1 MRIEQAINR
10 LNLSVTVD
18 TAVITKAK
26 FQQSEELRKKVEELG
41 GPDVVEQD
49 PEKAKMLEAHME
61 ASDQILNANIV
72 AARKSLKVVGEE
84 VMKSNAVLS
93 VIEKQQ
99 QEHMRE
105 TRKSIQMQEEEAKK
119 LAELT
124 TKMKEEHGSKLDEMT
139 ESFMKVQQQAELQKL
154 QNEVLKRQ
162 VDELKSMLTDVKDCM
177 TKFPMPPREPE
188 RLLIVNNGGLLDIR
202 KEDSAQKI
210 MDNACKE
217 ILDRWGLASAIN
229 IADIQTLE
237 CKGGYFLTDWDAFAS
252 QDSEKIMS
260 CATNMC
266 GFSCARRA
274 SPCAHV
280 IASEDTICYAGVNQ
294 MPSSLQHK
302 PEEAMKLAENDP
314 ALMKQLQTINTGGN
328 IFTNCSGLD
337 ASPEEKEKLQNSL
350 FAYMMSDTTF
360 YCGCPIKCEGI
371 TVVSLCCFGVTAPK
385 GWCDKDVRAVEDIAA
400 KVGAA
405 LEKEA
410 QAKKFQNA
418 QQVMMMSMM
427 AMQQQA
433 MMGGAGMM
441 PMMQMQMQQQGMP
454 QMMMS
459 QMMNMMQMPMQGMQ
473 GMQGM
478 MPMQQMQMPAQ

>member
-188 RLLIVNNGGLLDIR
+188 RLLIVNNGGFTNLSA
-202 KEDSAQKI
+202 EDVVQQK
-210 MDNACKE
+210 CKDVCME
-217 ILDRWGLASAIN
+217 AVKKWNTICMVN
-229 IADIQTLE
+229 IIDEFTQI
-237 CKGGYFLTDWDAFAS
+237 S
-252 QDSEKIMS
+252 S
-260 CATNMC
+260 C
-266 GFSCARRA
+266 GFMPPSVANNLEGKA
-274 SPCAHV
+274 PGDGSPGSEPIEVAIDLCGIAIPRKAGMCQHV
-280 IASEDTICYAGVNQ
+280 IAHEEPMLYLNTQGKGADDHL
-294 MPSSLQHK
+294 P
-302 PEEAMKLAENDP
+302 PETTVDDLRQASKTDAKMKEFLARVEANENIFETRKDG
-314 ALMKQLQTINTGGN
+314 MDERTMQILQTYMGELMNGGG
-328 IFTNCSGLD
+328 ILLLWGSHQR
-337 ASPEEKEKLQNSL
+337 PREEHWGFLP
-350 FAYMMSDTTF
+350 D
-360 YCGCPIKCEGI
+360 G
-371 TVVSLCCFGVTAPK
+371 
-385 GWCDKDVRAVEDIAA
+385 D
-400 KVGAA
+400 
-405 LEKEA
+405 A
-410 QAKKFQNA
+410 QAGELWGRG
-418 QQVMMMSMM
+418 S
-427 AMQQQA
+427 
-433 MMGGAGMM
+433 GGAEGHVHA
-441 PMMQMQMQQQGMP
+441 G
-454 QMMMS
+454 
-459 QMMNMMQMPMQGMQ
+459 
-473 GMQGM
+473 
-478 MPMQQMQMPAQ
+478 